1 MNLKRL
7 KINLKINLMV
17 SSQLFETLR
26 HSSLVAVL
34 LSYTALKIVRSL
46 NISALQSRGDW
57 SKTGRFSF
65 SPYRALRDLFSFAV
79 LSGNAAW
86 L

>member
-1 MNLKRL
+1 
-7 KINLKINLMV
+7 MV

-57 SKTGRFSF
+57 CWEYNDSQQ
-65 SPYRALRDLFSFAV
+65 
-79 LSGNAAW
+79 
-86 L
+86 